1 VDWLTLLLFFLRIG
15 SALTYFAQYF
25 AYNSPLYIASAD
37 SEFYLWN
44 TLSMSCSS
52 NPEVL
57 TSAAGRQGLGSATEA
72 YNLLLSR
79 WVTTAEARRTVL
91 HAAQVYARAK
101 DTLPV
106 FQSGPWTLPMF
117 LGPFQAAL
125 VLCLYS
131 VLLPY
136 VSGSE
141 HELDALEL
149 SGQVDWAAV
158 GGSGMAGQ
166 PGDSGNDVARWIMHG
181 EDGLS

>member
-79 WVTTAEARRTVL
+79 W
-91 HAAQVYARAK
+91 VYARAK